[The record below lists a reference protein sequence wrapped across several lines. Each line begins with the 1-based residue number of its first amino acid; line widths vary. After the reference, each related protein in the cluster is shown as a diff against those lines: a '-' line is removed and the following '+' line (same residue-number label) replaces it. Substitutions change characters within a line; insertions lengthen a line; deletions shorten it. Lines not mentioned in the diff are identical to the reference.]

1 MPTHATLPQLRV
13 LPDPDA
19 AAVAAATAIAEGIR
33 SAIEARGLA
42 HWATTGGSAA
52 APMYRALGA
61 SPLRERVDWEH
72 VHVWWGD
79 DRFVPADHPAS
90 NVQPFEQILLAT
102 GGDEGQVGTM
112 NADAGAHGLGV
123 FIPNEHLHPIRV
135 SEAIAHGTGTEGAAA
150 AYATEIATWVPN
162 GDHGLPQLD
171 VLVLGVGGDGHLLS
185 VFPDSAV
192 WDREELVVGVPAPT
206 HIEPHIARVT
216 IHPRLIA
223 AAREV
228 VLITTGASKAA
239 SLAAAWAGA
248 DERQIPVG
256 AARIP
261 TATWFLD
268 EEAAARIARG

>member
-19 AAVAAATAIAEGIR
+19 AAVAAATASAEGNR

-162 GDHGLPQLD
+162 GDDGLPQLD

-268 EEAAARIARG
+268 EEAAARIERG

>member
-216 IHPRLIA
+216 IHPRLTA

-228 VLITTGASKAA
+228 VLFTKGASKAA

>member
-1 MPTHATLPQLRV
+1 MPADAALPQLRV

-19 AAVAAATAIAEGIR
+19 AAVAAATAIADGMR
-33 SAIEARGLA
+33 AAIEARGVA
-42 HWATTGGSAA
+42 HWATTGGSGA
-52 APMYRALGA
+52 APMYRALGS
-61 SPLRERVDWEH
+61 SPLRERVDWQR

-90 NVQPFEQILLAT
+90 NVQPLEQILLVT
-102 GGDEGQVGTM
+102 GGDEGQVGRM
-112 NADAGAHGLGV
+112 NADTGAHGYGV
-123 FIPNEHLHPIRV
+123 IIDDDHLHPIRV
-135 SEAIAHGTGTEGAAA
+135 SEAIANGTGTEGAAA

-162 GDHGLPQLD
+162 GPGGLPAFD

-192 WDREELVVGVPAPT
+192 WDREENVVGVPAPT

-216 IHPRLIA
+216 IHPRLIG

-228 VLITTGASKAA
+228 VVITTGSSKAD
-239 SLAAAWAGA
+239 SLAKAWAGA
-248 DERQIPVG
+248 DERQIPVRV
-256 AARIP
+256 ARIP

-268 EEAAARIARG
+268 EAAAAKIERG